1 MCRAQPVLWCPA
13 RAVRVDAI
21 LRAASGAQRL
31 GVLASLPRYPGHA
44 DLAAGAGVS
53 AADEPL
59 WRILFTPITRT
70 VWEEEKC
77 IWVEVQ
83 KISRRVIRTLRR
95 LEYLEA
101 GIDDTVATGYDP
113 LLDTEP
119 ELACTMATSVTQ
131 R

>member
-44 DLAAGAGVS
+44 DLTAGAGVS

-59 WRILFTPITRT
+59 WRTLFTPIMGTI
-70 VWEEEKC
+70 WIEE
-77 IWVEVQ
+77 VE
-83 KISRRVIRTLRR
+83 IPDGLR
-95 LEYLEA
+95 LHCLSPCY
-101 GIDDTVATGYDP
+101 
-113 LLDTEP
+113 
-119 ELACTMATSVTQ
+119 TMALMVLGDF
-131 R
+131 